1 MAPEEESPADDTGD
15 DTGEWPASSDLGEL
29 VIVTGMTGA
38 GRSTSA
44 KELEDLGYFVV
55 DNLPPE
61 LVSEVVHLVDE
72 QKGRDQP
79 IAVVVDVRGGTSF
92 HSLREQLAQHL
103 PTRRT
108 SLLFL
113 EADDDILVRRQEAA
127 RRPHPLQGGGRLL
140 EGIHREREVM
150 TQLRGDADVVV
161 DTTEL
166 NVHQLK
172 DKVAQ
177 AFGDPRATALK
188 VTVVSFGF
196 KYGVPVDA
204 DLLADMRFLPNPFWV
219 PELRDFTGKDPAVVA
234 YVTDRT
240 DAQTFLD
247 RYVPVI
253 EAVGEGYLREGKR
266 FMTVAIGC
274 TGGKHR
280 SVAMAEEIAAR
291 LRAAGVDALATHRD
305 LGRE

>member
-1 MAPEEESPADDTGD
+1 M
-15 DTGEWPASSDLGEL
+15 SDLGEL
-29 VIVTGMTGA
+29 VVVTGMTGA
-38 GRSTSA
+38 GRSTAA

-61 LVSEVVHLVDE
+61 LVTEVVRLVDE
-72 QKGRDQP
+72 KKGRAQP

-92 HSLREQLAQHL
+92 GTLREQIAQHL

-108 SLLFL
+108 SMLFL

-127 RRPHPLQGGGRLL
+127 RRPHPLQDGGRLL
-140 EGIHREREVM
+140 DGIHREREVM
-150 TQLRGDADVVV
+150 SQLRGDADVVV
-161 DTTEL
+161 DTTRL
-166 NVHQLK
+166 NVHQLT
-172 DKVAQ
+172 DKVAA
-177 AFGDPRATALK
+177 AFGTPEAVALK

-219 PELRDFTGKDPAVVA
+219 PALRDSTGKDPAVAA
-234 YVTDRT
+234 YVMDRP
-240 DAQTFLD
+240 DAQTFLE
-247 RYVPVI
+247 RYIPVI
-253 EAVGEGYLREGKR
+253 ETVGEGYLREGKR

-280 SVAMAEEIAAR
+280 SVAMSEEIAAR
-291 LRAAGVDALATHRD
+291 LRDLGIEAEATHRD

>member
-1 MAPEEESPADDTGD
+1 MSADLGD
-15 DTGEWPASSDLGEL
+15 DTGEIPAIGEL
-29 VIVTGMTGA
+29 GQLVVVTGMTGA
-38 GRSTSA
+38 GRSTAA

-55 DNLPPE
+55 DNLPPD
-61 LVSEVVHLVDE
+61 LVTEVVRLVDE
-72 QKGRDQP
+72 QKGRAQP
-79 IAVVVDVRGGTSF
+79 IAVVVDVRGGTDF
-92 HSLREQLAQHL
+92 AGLREQISLHL
-103 PTRRT
+103 PTRRA

-127 RRPHPLQGGGRLL
+127 RRPHPLQGTGRLL
-140 EGIHREREVM
+140 DGIHRERAVM
-150 TQLRGDADVVV
+150 TQLRGDAEVVI
-161 DTTEL
+161 DTTRL

-172 DKVAQ
+172 DKVA
-177 AFGDPRATALK
+177 AAYGTPGAVALK

-219 PELRDFTGKDPAVVA
+219 PELKELTGQDPAVA
-234 YVTDRT
+234 SYVKDRT
-240 DAQTFLD
+240 DAQIFLE
-247 RYVPVI
+247 RYLPVI
-253 EAVGEGYLREGKR
+253 ETVGQGYLREGKR

-280 SVAMAEEIAAR
+280 SVAMSEELARRIRDLGYEAE
-291 LRAAGVDALATHRD
+291 ATHRD